1 MIIDYKDKKPTI
13 DKTCYISES
22 VDIIGEVIIEENV
35 NIWFG
40 TRIRGDINSI
50 KVCKNSNIQEN
61 SVVHVDREK
70 EVYIGENVTIGH
82 SSIIHGCEIED
93 NVLVGMGSII
103 LNGAKIRKN
112 SIIGAGSL
120 ITQDKEFEEGYLIM
134 GRPAKAIRK
143 LTEEE
148 IRSIQKSAD
157 NYVALSKNY
166 L

>member
-50 KVCKNSNIQEN
+50 KIGKNSNIQEN
-61 SVVHVDREK
+61 SVVHVDHER

-82 SSIIHGCEIED
+82 GSIIHGCEIED

-103 LNGAKIRKN
+103 LNGAKIKKN
-112 SIIGAGSL
+112 SIIGAGAL

-143 LTEEE
+143 LTQEE
-148 IRSIQKSAD
+148 IISIQNSAD